1 MLKTIR
7 NPRPPAAARKDPL
20 DPRPHRPHRP
30 RRPRLG
36 LRLGRLDG
44 VPAPGAL
51 GLPGSRT
58 RAASRRAWLD
68 GVPAPGVLGLACA
81 LAAWAALQPPEEAA
95 AAQIRVGG
103 HGVYQTG
110 VLDGQFGAGGRAE
123 VDLGFVVGG
132 LAAFGTFDYFFPDC
146 DGCSQW
152 DASGLVGF
160 VQGPFHA
167 SLGATYQR
175 LGGAEV
181 SEAARGWTAIL
192 VAGFRFDRLEVF
204 VPFVEV
210 RQELA
215 SRDQNQQ
222 TVSLGF
228 LVGPSRARTA
238 PRAPGR

>member
-1 MLKTIR
+1 M
-7 NPRPPAAARKDPL
+7 
-20 DPRPHRPHRP
+20 
-30 RRPRLG
+30 
-36 LRLGRLDG
+36 RLGRLG
-44 VPAPGAL
+44 GPPAPVA
-51 GLPGSRT
+51 
-58 RAASRRAWLD
+58 
-68 GVPAPGVLGLACA
+68 LGLACA
-81 LAAWAALQPPEEAA
+81 LAAWAAFQPPEAA

-146 DGCSQW
+146 EGCSQW

-167 SLGATYQR
+167 GLGATYQR

>member
-1 MLKTIR
+1 MPKTI
-7 NPRPPAAARKDPL
+7 PRFRRRDATG
-20 DPRPHRPHRP
+20 RPTTAWTC
-30 RRPRLG
+30 
-36 LRLGRLDG
+36 
-44 VPAPGAL
+44 VPIAPGA
-51 GLPGSRT
+51 
-58 RAASRRAWLD
+58 
-68 GVPAPGVLGLACA
+68 LGLACA
-81 LAAWAALQPPEEAA
+81 LAGGAILRSPNAA

-110 VLDGQFGAGGRAE
+110 VLEGQFGAGGRAE

-132 LAAFGTFDYFFPDC
+132 LAAIGTFDYFFPDC
-146 DGCSQW
+146 EGCSQW

-167 SLGATYQR
+167 GLGATYQR
-175 LGGAEV
+175 LGGGEA

-204 VPFVEV
+204 VPFVEF

-215 SRDQNQQ
+215 SRGQNQQ
-222 TVSLGF
+222 TASLGF

-238 PRAPGR
+238 PRAPER

>member
-1 MLKTIR
+1 MPKTT
-7 NPRPPAAARKDPL
+7 PRFRRRAAAG
-20 DPRPHRPHRP
+20 RPTT
-30 RRPRLG
+30 
-36 LRLGRLDG
+36 
-44 VPAPGAL
+44 AW
-51 GLPGSRT
+51 T
-58 RAASRRAWLD
+58 RVQSAT
-68 GVPAPGVLGLACA
+68 GVLGMACA
-81 LAAWAALQPPEEAA
+81 LAGWAAIQSPDAA

-110 VLDGQFGAGGRAE
+110 LLEGQFGAGGRAE

-132 LAAFGTFDYFFPDC
+132 LAAIGTFDRFFPDC

-167 SLGATYQR
+167 GLGATYQR
-175 LGGAEV
+175 LGGMD
-181 SEAARGWTAIL
+181 EAAETGSWTALL
-192 VAGFRFDRLEVF
+192 VAGLRFDRLEVF